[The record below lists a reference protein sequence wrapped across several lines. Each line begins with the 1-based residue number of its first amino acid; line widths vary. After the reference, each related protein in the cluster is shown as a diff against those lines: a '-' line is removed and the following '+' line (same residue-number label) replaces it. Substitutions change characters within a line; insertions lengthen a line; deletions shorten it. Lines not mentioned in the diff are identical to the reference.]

1 MSRSLASLI
10 LFLFVTQLALAQS
23 IGRIEGRIVSERN
36 EPLLGISV
44 ALEGT
49 TLGTTTDEEGK
60 YVIKSVAPGSYT
72 LVASGVGYTTVK
84 RSIEVK
90 GGSTITEYFLLPS
103 SATALSEVVVTTS
116 KSGEFV
122 QPIGST
128 ATKMEA
134 PLKSVPQSVQ
144 IISRRAMDQMQVI
157 RLDDAMRNV
166 SGVTMETG
174 FGGRTDIFQIRGFRT
189 STESIFKNGF
199 RNSVRTFRE
208 TANIQQLEVMK
219 GPASVLYGVS
229 DPGGM
234 VNITTKKPTAFTFQD
249 IQLTANSFGQYRP
262 AIDFGGALNEEK
274 TLKYRMNAV
283 FEKSDTYRDFVST
296 KRFFVAPALT
306 YDFSDRTSLTVEAE
320 YLDHDQASD
329 RGIVAFNKVIADVP
343 TNRSIGEP
351 DNVGRHQNRLVQYNL
366 QHRFNDIFS
375 LRHASN
381 FTYSSEE
388 RKIIESQGV
397 LQKEIEKDVFV
408 DVDGKVIRRL
418 QDQYN
423 FERNYATQNEL
434 YATFKTGA
442 AFEHKTV
449 VGVELAHSTFDI
461 WYNRGAYDTLDIY
474 KPQYSRLPKPT
485 KLKFGDDYRDI
496 TKLYGVYVQ
505 DFLSVS
511 QKLKVLLGA
520 RYDIWDLE
528 KVNQKL
534 DKKTNTFSGVTTAQR
549 NTAFNPRVGVLY
561 ELVGPLSVYGN
572 WSRGFQ
578 PEVGRVADR
587 FNADSTAVIS
597 ESLKPVTSE
606 LMEAGFKAGLLNDK
620 VNIKAAYFNIVRQNV
635 PLEDLRAK
643 SDPRYAGLVMQ
654 VGEVRSEGFEA
665 DVTGEV
671 VTGLNVIATYSYT
684 DAIITKDVKEG
695 LVGTQFRGV
704 SKHSGSLWTTY
715 ELQDGA
721 LKGLGIGGGFTSFGD
736 RPVDATDSFRL
747 PGYTRYDAT
756 VYYDNQKYHAAI
768 NVKNLTNVKYY
779 DGSQSATAI
788 MPGAPIS
795 VQGTI
800 GVRF

>member
-1 MSRSLASLI
+1 MSRSLLTVI
-10 LFLFVTQLALAQS
+10 FFLFVTYVAVAQNN
-23 IGRIEGRIVSERN
+23 GRIEGRIVSERN

-44 ALEGT
+44 ALQGT
-49 TLGTTTDEEGK
+49 AFGTTTDEEGK
-60 YVIKSVAPGSYT
+60 YVIKAIAPGNYT
-72 LVASGVGYTTVK
+72 LVATGVGYTTIK
-84 RSIEVK
+84 HEVK
-90 GGSTITEYFLLPS
+90 VEAGSTITEYFLLPS
-103 SATALSEVVVTTS
+103 SATALNEVVVTTS

-208 TANIQQLEVMK
+208 TANIQQIEVMK

-262 AIDFGGALNEEK
+262 AIDFGGALNDEK
-274 TLKYRMNAV
+274 TLKYRLNAV
-283 FEKSDTYRDFVST
+283 YENGDTYRDFVAT
-296 KRFFVAPALT
+296 KRFFVAPAFT

-329 RGIVAFNKVIADVP
+329 RGIVAINGVIADVP
-343 TNRSIGEP
+343 ASRSIGEP
-351 DNVGRHQNRLVQYNL
+351 DNVGIHQNRLVQYNL

-388 RKIIESQGV
+388 RKVVEFGSIPKNDATNS
-397 LQKEIEKDVFV
+397 
-408 DVDGKVIRRL
+408 KVIRRL

-442 AFEHKTV
+442 ALEHKTV
-449 VGVELAHSTFDI
+449 IGVELASSMFDI
-461 WYNRGAYDTLDIY
+461 WFNRSNYDTLNIY
-474 KPQYSRLPKPT
+474 NPNYSSKPKPT
-485 KLKFGDDYRDI
+485 KLTFGDDYRDK
-496 TKLYGVYVQ
+496 TQLYGVYVQ
-505 DFLSVS
+505 DFLSIS

-520 RYDIWDLE
+520 RYDIWELE
-528 KVNQKL
+528 NVRQTL
-534 DKKTNTFSGVTTAQR
+534 DKKTNTFSAVSTTQR
-549 NTAFNPRVGVLY
+549 STAFNPRIGLLY
-561 ELVGPLSVYGN
+561 EIAGPLSVYGN
-572 WSRGFQ
+572 WSKGFQ
-578 PEVGRVADR
+578 PEVGRTKEGETFDP
-587 FNADSTAVIS
+587 STS
-597 ESLKPVTSE
+597 DLY
-606 LMEAGFKAGLLNDK
+606 EAGIKSGLLSDK
-620 VNIKAAYFNIVRQNV
+620 VNIKAAYFNITRGNV
-635 PLEDLRAK
+635 AVT
-643 SDPRYAGLVMQ
+643 DPTDNAFSVQ

-671 VTGLNVIATYSYT
+671 VRGLNVIATYSYT
-684 DAIITKDVKEG
+684 DARITKDTKETNIG
-695 LVGTQFRGV
+695 KRFRGV

-721 LKGLGIGGGFTSFGD
+721 MKGLGIGGGFTSFGD
-736 RPVDATDSFRL
+736 RPVDANDSFRL
-747 PGYTRYDAT
+747 PGYTRFDAT

-768 NVKNLTNVKYY
+768 NLKNLTNVKYY

>member
-1 MSRSLASLI
+1 MSRSLLI
-10 LFLFVTQLALAQS
+10 LLVFLFVAPVAIAQS

-44 ALEGT
+44 ALQGT
-49 TLGTTTDEEGK
+49 TVGTTTDEEGK
-60 YVIKSVAPGSYT
+60 YVIKSVAPGNYT
-72 LVASGVGYTTVK
+72 LVANGIGYTTVK
-84 RSIEVK
+84 REVSVK

-103 SATALSEVVVTTS
+103 TATELNEVVITAS

-234 VNITTKKPTAFTFQD
+234 VNITTKKPTAFTFHD

-274 TLKYRMNAV
+274 TLKYRLNAV
-283 FEKSDTYRDFVST
+283 YEDGDTYRDFVST
-296 KRFFVAPALT
+296 KRFFVAPAFT

-329 RGIVAFNKVIADVP
+329 RGIVAFNGVIADVP

-351 DNVGRHQNRLVQYNL
+351 GNVGIHQNRLVQYNL
-366 QHRFNDIFS
+366 QHRFNNMFS

-381 FTYSSEE
+381 FTYSSEQRTVVE
-388 RKIIESQGV
+388 FAGIPK
-397 LQKEIEKDVFV
+397 KD
-408 DVDGKVIRRL
+408 DSNSKVIRRL

-423 FERNYATQNEL
+423 FERNFATQNEL

-449 VGVELAHSTFDI
+449 VGVEVARSMFDI
-461 WYNRGAYDTLDIY
+461 WYNRGNYDTLNVY
-474 KPQYSRLPKPT
+474 NPKYNS
-485 KLKFGDDYRDI
+485 KLKQVKLNFGDDYRDN
-496 TKLYGVYVQ
+496 TQLYGVYVQ
-505 DFLSVS
+505 DFLSIS

-534 DKKTNTFSGVTTAQR
+534 DKATNTFSEVITTQR
-549 NTAFNPRVGVLY
+549 NTALNPRAGLLY
-561 ELVGPLSVYGN
+561 EVAGPVSVYGN
-572 WSRGFQ
+572 WSKGFQ
-578 PEVGRVADR
+578 PEVGRTKDGEA
-587 FNADSTAVIS
+587 F
-597 ESLKPVTSE
+597 EPVTSD
-606 LMEAGFKAGLLNDK
+606 LYEAGIKSGLLNDK
-620 VNIKAAYFNIVRQNV
+620 INLKAAYFNITRRNV
-635 PLEDLRAK
+635 EVTDP
-643 SDPRYAGLVMQ
+643 SDNAYSMQ
-654 VGEVRSEGFEA
+654 IGKVRSEGFEA
-665 DVTGEV
+665 DVTGEIA
-671 VTGLNVIATYSYT
+671 TGLNVIATYSYT
-684 DAIITKDVKEG
+684 DARIVKDTKATNIGKR
-695 LVGTQFRGV
+695 FRGV
-704 SKHSGSLWTTY
+704 SEHSGSLWTTY
-715 ELQDGA
+715 EIQDGPM
-721 LKGLGIGGGFTSFGD
+721 KGLGIGGGFTSFGD
-736 RPVDATDSFRL
+736 RPVDAADSFRL
-747 PGYTRYDAT
+747 PGYTRYDGT

-768 NVKNLTNVKYY
+768 NVRNLTNVKYY

-788 MPGAPIS
+788 MPGAPLS

>member
-1 MSRSLASLI
+1 MSRSLLI
-10 LFLFVTQLALAQS
+10 LLVFLFVAPVAIAQS

-44 ALEGT
+44 ALKGT
-49 TLGTTTDEEGK
+49 TVGTTTDEEGK
-60 YVIKSVAPGSYT
+60 YVIKSVAPGNYT
-72 LVASGVGYTTVK
+72 LVANGIGYTTVK
-84 RSIEVK
+84 REVSVK

-103 SATALSEVVVTTS
+103 TATELNEVVITAS

-208 TANIQQLEVMK
+208 TSNIQQLEVMK

-234 VNITTKKPTAFTFQD
+234 VNITTKKPTAFTFHD

-274 TLKYRMNAV
+274 TLKYRLNAV
-283 FEKSDTYRDFVST
+283 YENGDTYRDFVST
-296 KRFFVAPALT
+296 KRFFVAPAFT

-329 RGIVAFNKVIADVP
+329 RGIVAFNGVIADVP

-351 DNVGRHQNRLVQYNL
+351 GNVGIHQNRLVQYNL
-366 QHRFNDIFS
+366 QHRFNNIFS

-381 FTYSSEE
+381 FTYSSEQRTVVE
-388 RKIIESQGV
+388 FAGIPKNDDSNS
-397 LQKEIEKDVFV
+397 
-408 DVDGKVIRRL
+408 KVIRRL

-423 FERNYATQNEL
+423 FERNFATQNEL

-449 VGVELAHSTFDI
+449 VGVEVARSMFDI
-461 WYNRGAYDTLDIY
+461 WYNRGNYDTLNVY
-474 KPQYSRLPKPT
+474 NPKYNS
-485 KLKFGDDYRDI
+485 KLKQVKLNFGDDYRDN
-496 TKLYGVYVQ
+496 TQLYGVYVQ
-505 DFLSVS
+505 DFLSIS

-534 DKKTNTFSGVTTAQR
+534 DKATNTFSEVITTQR
-549 NTAFNPRVGVLY
+549 NTALNPRAGLLY
-561 ELVGPLSVYGN
+561 EVAGPVSVYGN
-572 WSRGFQ
+572 WSKGFQ
-578 PEVGRVADR
+578 PEVGRTKDGEP
-587 FNADSTAVIS
+587 F
-597 ESLKPVTSE
+597 EPVTSD
-606 LMEAGFKAGLLNDK
+606 LYEAGIKSGLLNDK
-620 VNIKAAYFNIVRQNV
+620 INLKAAYFNITRRNV
-635 PLEDLRAK
+635 EVTDP
-643 SDPRYAGLVMQ
+643 SDNAYSMQ
-654 VGEVRSEGFEA
+654 IGKVRSEGFEA
-665 DVTGEV
+665 DVTGEIA
-671 VTGLNVIATYSYT
+671 TGLNVIATYSYT
-684 DAIITKDVKEG
+684 DARIVKDTKATNIGKR
-695 LVGTQFRGV
+695 FRGV
-704 SKHSGSLWTTY
+704 SEHSGSLWTTY
-715 ELQDGA
+715 EIQDGPM
-721 LKGLGIGGGFTSFGD
+721 KGLGIGGGFTSFGD
-736 RPVDATDSFRL
+736 RPVDAADSFRL
-747 PGYTRYDAT
+747 PGYTRYDGT

-768 NVKNLTNVKYY
+768 NVRNLTNVKYY

-788 MPGAPIS
+788 MPGAPLS